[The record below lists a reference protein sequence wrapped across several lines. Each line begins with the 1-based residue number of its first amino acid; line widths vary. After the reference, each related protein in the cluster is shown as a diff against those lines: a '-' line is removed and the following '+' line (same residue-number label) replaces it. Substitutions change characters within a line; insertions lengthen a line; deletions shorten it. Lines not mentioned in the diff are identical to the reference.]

1 MTRAEIEARI
11 RLVQQQLARET
22 NSSTLATLNRCLEKL
37 VMMEA
42 SDEKA

>member
-22 NSSTLATLNRCLEKL
+22 HPSTLATLNRCLEKL
-37 VMMEA
+37 IMMEA
-42 SDEKA
+42 DDEKA